1 MNHKK
6 LNEFIEKCIQE
17 DIQDGDHTSICC
29 ITENKKGTA
38 ILISKQEA
46 IVAGTELAKEIFH
59 YYDKNLKVDVL
70 KKDGQ
75 KIFIGDI
82 ILKVTG
88 KIRSILAMERL
99 ILNCMQ
105 RMSGIATKTKNI
117 KNLISK
123 FDVKILDTRKTTPN
137 IRFLEKWA
145 VKIGGGEN
153 HRMGLYDAILI
164 KDNHIDY
171 SKGISYSIEQ
181 AINYSKKIK
190 NLPIIVEVRTLDE
203 LKNIIKFKEITR
215 IILDNFSI
223 EKIKKAVEIVNKKIS
238 LEVSGNI
245 DENNIKDYAN
255 TGVNYIS
262 IGALTHSIQ
271 NIDMSLK
278 AEVS

>member
-1 MNHKK
+1 MNHKN

-17 DIQDGDHTSICC
+17 DINDGDHTSICC
-29 ITENKKGTA
+29 ISENKKGKA
-38 ILISKQEA
+38 SLISKQKA
-46 IVAGTELAKEIFH
+46 IVAGVELAKKVFH
-59 YYDKNLKVDVL
+59 YYDKNLKIEIL
-70 KKDGQ
+70 KKDGEE
-75 KIFIGDI
+75 IFIGDV

-99 ILNCMQ
+99 VLNCMQ
-105 RMSGIATKTKNI
+105 RMSGIATKTKKI
-117 KNLISK
+117 KNLISEY
-123 FDVKILDTRKTTPN
+123 DVKILDTRKTTPN

-171 SKGISYSIEQ
+171 SKGISYSVEQ

-190 NLPIIVEVRTLDE
+190 KIPIIVEVRTLDE
-203 LKNIIKFKEITR
+203 LKSIVKFKEINR

-223 EKIKKAVEIVNKKIS
+223 VKIREAIQIVNKKIT

-245 DENNIKDYAN
+245 DEDNIKDYAN
-255 TGVNYIS
+255 TGVDYIS
-262 IGALTHSIQ
+262 IGALTHSVQ
-271 NIDMSLK
+271 NIDMSLM